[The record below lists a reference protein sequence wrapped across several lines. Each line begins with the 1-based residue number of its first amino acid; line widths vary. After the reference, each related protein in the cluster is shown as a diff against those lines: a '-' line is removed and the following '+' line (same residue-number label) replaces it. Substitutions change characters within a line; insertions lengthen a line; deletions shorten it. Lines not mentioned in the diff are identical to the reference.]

1 MGTTRRTWLKT
12 GVAGGLLLAGAWAV
26 HRPLDRLAKRAL
38 VAQAPLDSALRLV
51 VPALVPVLLAGML
64 PEPASGPERQAAIRQ
79 ATDGVATAVAAL
91 SAAAQREVAE
101 LFALLALP
109 PTRIAVARLS
119 APWPEASEAQIRAF
133 LDGWRGSSLGL
144 LQSGYQALHDL
155 VLGAWYA
162 DPAHWGAIGYAGPP
176 QVPRPE

>member
-1 MGTTRRTWLKT
+1 MGLTRRTWLKT
-12 GVAGGLLLAGAWAV
+12 GIAGGLLLAGAWAF
-26 HRPLDRLAKRAL
+26 HKPLDRLAKRGL
-38 VAQAPLDSALRLV
+38 VAQAPLDGALRLV

-64 PEPASGPERQAAIRQ
+64 PEAAGERQAAIRQ

-91 SAAAQREVAE
+91 SAATQQEVSE

-119 APWPEASEAQIRAF
+119 VPWPEASEAQVRAF
-133 LDGWRGSSLGL
+133 LDGWRGSSLAL

-162 DPAHWGAIGYAGPP
+162 DPAHWGVIGYPGPP
-176 QVPRPE
+176 EVPRPS